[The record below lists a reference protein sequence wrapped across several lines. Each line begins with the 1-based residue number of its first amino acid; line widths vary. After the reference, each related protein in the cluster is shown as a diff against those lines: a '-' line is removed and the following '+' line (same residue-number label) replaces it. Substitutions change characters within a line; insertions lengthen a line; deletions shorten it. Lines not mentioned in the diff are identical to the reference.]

1 MNTTSIP
8 KIAVFTKQLDNWQ
21 SGSGHHLDQ
30 IMQRVVAINAKE
42 KLFHITFIHYKPSS
56 NPIYKNVRELIVPRN
71 PLLSSFIL
79 KKEAFDLVHYTPL
92 TIYAP
97 IYGVPNKKVATIHGV
112 EQLLIPH
119 FFGPVEMFHERYLVP
134 RFARKMDGIFTVS
147 NTTKK
152 YLVDHFKVP
161 DENIVVAYN
170 GISNAYYPRNKKNNG
185 IFEQYKIKTPY
196 IYHISRFS
204 ERKNPWVLLKAFKR
218 FILQHNGRPH
228 KLVCAGKGWDSDA
241 VQKEAKILQIE
252 DKLITPGFISENDS
266 AELMS
271 GADLFVFPSLAEG
284 FGIPNIEAMATGC
297 PVVTSGAFAIPEVVD
312 DCALLVTDP
321 SDIEGFAEAMGKI
334 VDDERLR
341 NNLITKGLE
350 RVRSGLFSWDKAA
363 RALLN
368 LYTKVLEI

>member
-1 MNTTSIP
+1 MKMTSIP
-8 KIAVFTKQLDNWQ
+8 KIAVFTKQLDNWN

-30 IMQRVVAINAKE
+30 IMQRIVDINTKE

-56 NPIYKNVRELIVPRN
+56 NPIYKKVRELIVPRN
-71 PLLSSFIL
+71 PLLSSLIL

-112 EQLLIPH
+112 EQLLIPQ

-152 YLVDHFKVP
+152 YLVDNFKVP
-161 DENIVVAYN
+161 SEKIVVAYN
-170 GISNAYYPRNKKNNG
+170 GISDVYNPKNTNKCVILEKYG
-185 IFEQYKIKTPY
+185 IKSPY

-218 FILQHNGRPH
+218 FIEQNNGRPH
-228 KLVCAGKGWDSDA
+228 KLVCAGKGWDNDT
-241 VQKEAKILQIE
+241 VKKEAMALQIE
-252 DKLITPGFISENDS
+252 DRLITPGFISEQDS

-271 GADLFVFPSLAEG
+271 EADLFIFPSLAEG
-284 FGIPNIEAMATGC
+284 FGIPNIEAMASGC
-297 PVVTSGAFAIPEVVD
+297 PVVTSSVFAIPEVVD
-312 DCALLVTDP
+312 DCALLVKDP
-321 SDIEGFAEAMGKI
+321 NDVKGFAEAMGKI
-334 VDDERLR
+334 VNDEKLR
-341 NNLITKGLE
+341 NVLISKGLE
-350 RVRSGLFSWDKAA
+350 RVRSGIFSWDKAA
-363 RALLN
+363 RELLS
-368 LYTKVLEI
+368 LYKRILEV